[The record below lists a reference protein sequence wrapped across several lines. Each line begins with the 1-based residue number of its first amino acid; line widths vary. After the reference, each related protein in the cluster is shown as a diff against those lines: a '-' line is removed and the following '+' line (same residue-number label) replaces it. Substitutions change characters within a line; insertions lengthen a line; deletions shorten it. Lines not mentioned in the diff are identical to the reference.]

1 MKFSVDKHEKYVVFK
16 LNEDKLNSI
25 ITPMLKSELILLN
38 AEGIRNIILDLS
50 EIKYSDS
57 SGLSAILL
65 AHRLCKGGEQEGT
78 FVLTGISPSV
88 EKLIKISQLENV
100 LNLVPTVDEAIDYI
114 FMEEIERD
122 LKGGAEE

>member
-1 MKFSVDKHEKYVVFK
+1 M
-16 LNEDKLNSI
+16 
-25 ITPMLKSELILLN
+25 
-38 AEGIRNIILDLS
+38 
-50 EIKYSDS
+50 
-57 SGLSAILL
+57 

>member
-65 AHRLCKGGEQEGT
+65 GHRLCKGGEQEGT

-122 LKGGAEE
+122 LKGEAEE

>member
-50 EIKYSDS
+50 EVKYSDS

-65 AHRLCKGGEQEGT
+65 AHRLCKGGDQEGT
-78 FVLTGISPSV
+78 FVLSGVSSSV

-100 LNLVPTVDEAIDYI
+100 INLIPTIDEAVDFI

-122 LKGGAEE
+122 LKGEAEE

>member
-38 AEGIRNIILDLS
+38 AEGIRNVILDLS
-50 EIKYSDS
+50 EVKYSDS

-65 AHRLCKGGEQEGT
+65 AHRLCKGNDQEGT
-78 FVLTGISPSV
+78 FVLTGVSSSV

-100 LNLVPTVDEAIDYI
+100 INLIPTIDEAIDFI

-122 LKGGAEE
+122 LKGEAEE

>member
-16 LNEDKLNSI
+16 LNDDKLNSI

-50 EIKYSDS
+50 EVKYSDS

-65 AHRLCKGGEQEGT
+65 GHRLCKGPEQQGT

-100 LNLVPTVDEAIDYI
+100 LNVIPTIDEAIDYI

-122 LKGGAEE
+122 LKGEEEE

>member
-65 AHRLCKGGEQEGT
+65 GHRLCKGSEQEGT

-122 LKGGAEE
+122 LKGEAEE